1 MPRAAL
7 GTAREVYLG
16 KSIEGVLRRREVRC
30 TWALVRNQGVACAC
44 AWCACA
50 IKLVHA
56 HVHVTCCMHMCMHM
70 LHVHVC
76 MCMCMCMCACAC
88 ACACAWCACV
98 RMLGLAGVCAQVRE
112 LQHIFRN
119 SFVCI
124 RRFRASDCRLLPLV
138 R

>member
-30 TWALVRNQGVACAC
+30 TWALVRNQGKTCA
-44 AWCACA
+44 
-50 IKLVHA
+50 LHVHVHA
-56 HVHVTCCMHMCMHM
+56 HVHG
-70 LHVHVC
+70 VH
-76 MCMCMCMCACAC
+76 
-88 ACACAWCACV
+88 ACAW
-98 RMLGLAGVCAQVRE
+98 LGKAGVCTQVRE

>member
-56 HVHVTCCMHMCMHM
+56 HVTCCMHMCMHM
-70 LHVHVC
+70 C
-76 MCMCMCMCACAC
+76 MCMRMRMCVVCMRAHVGLGG
-88 ACACAWCACV
+88 CV
-98 RMLGLAGVCAQVRE
+98 RAGARAAAHLPRQLRLHTPLPRLGLPAAALGALER
-112 LQHIFRN
+112 I
-119 SFVCI
+119 SFG
-124 RRFRASDCRLLPLV
+124 RPA
-138 R
+138 